1 MSGVKQ
7 SVSQSVS
14 GAVYSSKLF
23 LVSKKKKNTRVQIS
37 SLRQLTVCCRVET
50 KNKIFDRREKLPTIL
65 NRRAR
70 RRLGRFLNKT
80 EIFYIFIVKYFHS
93 QQSVV
98 DCGGCGGSEPELKE
112 RFVSLI

>member
-1 MSGVKQ
+1 MESN
-7 SVSQSVS
+7 SQSAS
-14 GAVYSSKLF
+14 QSREQFTPLNFSLLA
-23 LVSKKKKNTRVQIS
+23 KKKNTGVQIS